1 MVSNHGT
8 NRPNCMAVS
17 MTCDAHAH
25 HGMHSTLCGV
35 HGSCMPFFW
44 RADFEFSAV
53 SDIVLMPQVSHI
65 IILIQHIFHAYARME
80 RTPPPPFVCPI
91 TMDVMDNA
99 VIDLDGYSYDRAA
112 IEDALRRNRAS
123 PMTRRPM
130 AHTDL
135 IPNRALRDAIAA
147 WEREQPMAIDPDL
160 LTLDDPRIVIGRGAF
175 GEVRY
180 SSLSVRHPL

>member
-1 MVSNHGT
+1 
-8 NRPNCMAVS
+8 
-17 MTCDAHAH
+17 
-25 HGMHSTLCGV
+25 
-35 HGSCMPFFW
+35 
-44 RADFEFSAV
+44 
-53 SDIVLMPQVSHI
+53 
-65 IILIQHIFHAYARME
+65 ME

-91 TMDVMDNA
+91 TMDLMDNA

-112 IEDALRRNRAS
+112 IEEVLQRSRAS

-160 LTLDDPRIVIGRGAF
+160 LTLVTPRIVIGRGAF
-175 GEVRY
+175 GEVR
-180 SSLSVRHPL
+180 SCSLLRNTVGSVRGAPVMCMPRPELLCA

>member
-1 MVSNHGT
+1 
-8 NRPNCMAVS
+8 
-17 MTCDAHAH
+17 
-25 HGMHSTLCGV
+25 
-35 HGSCMPFFW
+35 
-44 RADFEFSAV
+44 
-53 SDIVLMPQVSHI
+53 
-65 IILIQHIFHAYARME
+65 ME

-91 TMDVMDNA
+91 TMDLMDNA

-112 IEDALRRNRAS
+112 IEEVLQRSRAS

-160 LTLDDPRIVIGRGAF
+160 LTLDDPRAVIGRGAF

-180 SSLSVRHPL
+180 ISRYNILYKRAWRPCHVHGPRPSCCVTER